1 MNFKTVVTFVFIVV
15 SSSTFA
21 QKCNCEDNFNWLKKN
36 FEENDAG
43 FQYVIDKKGLTEYQ
57 NHNTFFYKKV
67 KKIKDLNTCRDIL
80 FDWLLFFRPSHLS
93 LAINPDFINKS
104 VSATNAVA
112 EKAWEKVEVSEDELK
127 KNLSNISQ
135 PGFEGIWSSGP
146 YTIGVVKRNNEYLGY
161 ILDAKGT
168 KWKQYDIKFKIK
180 ENTDQT
186 YKAVFYLGDYSVQN
200 FNEIK
205 LIGNN
210 FLKIGFVSLK
220 RSFPVT
226 PDNNPEIT
234 EYTESLAAQTPFLKE
249 TSSHTVLLR
258 IPSFDHSNKKKID
271 SLLAANRKLI
281 LSKENL
287 IIDLRNNGG
296 GSDTSFQ
303 EIIPYLYT
311 NPIRTIGTE
320 YLSTVQN
327 NKRMEEFI
335 ADPDWSSEE
344 KEWARK
350 GLEKLNAHL
359 GKFVNLDDVTVH
371 ESKLDVVHL
380 NPKNIGIIINENNA
394 STTEEF
400 LLIAKQSKKVKLF
413 GTTTEGVLDISN
425 MYFVDFPCKDL
436 KLGYSLSKSLRIPG
450 MQIDQRGIQPDYYI
464 DKSVSDYNWVRF
476 TENILKAN

>member
-1 MNFKTVVTFVFIVV
+1 MNLRTVLTFVFIVV
-15 SSSTFA
+15 SSTTFA
-21 QKCNCEDNFNWLKKN
+21 QKCTCEDNFYWLKKN

-43 FQYVIDKKGLTEYQ
+43 FQYVIDKKGITEYQ
-57 NHNTFFYKKV
+57 NHNNIFSKKI
-67 KKIKDLNTCRDIL
+67 KKIKDLNICRDVL
-80 FDWLLFFRPSHLS
+80 FDWMLFFRHEHLS
-93 LAINPDFINKS
+93 LSLNEDFVNKS
-104 VSATNAVA
+104 VSKK
-112 EKAWEKVEVSEDELK
+112 EWEKVEIDEEELK
-127 KNLSNISQ
+127 INLSNISQ
-135 PGFEGIWSSGP
+135 PSFEGIWISGP
-146 YTIGVVKRNNEYLGY
+146 YTIGVVKRNNEFIGY

-168 KWKQYDIKFKIK
+168 KWKQYQVKFKIK
-180 ENTDQT
+180 ESSGKN
-186 YKAVFYLGDYSVQN
+186 YSAIYYLSDYSSQKI
-200 FNEIK
+200 NEVK

-210 FLKIGFVSLK
+210 FLQLGFISLK
-220 RSFPVT
+220 RKFPVISE
-226 PDNNPEIT
+226 NNPKIIN
-234 EYTESLAAQTPFLKE
+234 YIESLTTQNPFLKE
-249 TSSHTVLLR
+249 ISSQTLLLR
-258 IPSFDHSNKKKID
+258 IPSFDYSNKKTID
-271 SLLAANRKLI
+271 SILAANKQLI

-296 GSDTSFQ
+296 GADASFQ

-335 ADPDWSSEE
+335 ADPDWSPEE

-350 GLEKLNAHL
+350 GLEKLNSNI
-359 GKFVNLDDVTVH
+359 GKFVSLGDAIVS
-371 ESKLDVVHL
+371 ERKLDIVYS
-380 NPKNIGIIINENNA
+380 NPKNVGIIINENNA

-400 LLIAKQSKKVKLF
+400 LLHAKQSKKVKLF

-450 MQIDQRGIQPDYYI
+450 MQIDEKGIQPDYYI
-464 DKSVSDYNWVRF
+464 DKTINDYDWITF